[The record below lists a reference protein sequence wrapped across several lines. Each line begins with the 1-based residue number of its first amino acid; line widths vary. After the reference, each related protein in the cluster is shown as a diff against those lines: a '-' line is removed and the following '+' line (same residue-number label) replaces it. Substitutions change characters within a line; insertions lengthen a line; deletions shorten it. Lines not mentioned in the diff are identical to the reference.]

1 MYLAS
6 MKKDNLEYVSK
17 RLVARGS
24 KKAFKKAAVK
34 AMEKNGYVVVA
45 KDGWVVKEFSDGR
58 IERLHQLDTAVVNTE
73 VLLD

>member
-1 MYLAS
+1 

-24 KKAFKKAAVK
+24 KRAFKKAADK
-34 AMEKNGYVVVA
+34 AMEENGYVVVA

-58 IERLHQLDTAVVNTE
+58 IERLHKLDVVDLNTE

>member
-1 MYLAS
+1 

-24 KKAFKKAAVK
+24 KRAFKKAAGK
-34 AMEKNGYVVVA
+34 AMEENGYVVVA

-58 IERLHQLDTAVVNTE
+58 IERLHKLDVVDLNTE

>member
-1 MYLAS
+1 

-24 KKAFKKAAVK
+24 KRAFKKAAGK
-34 AMEKNGYVVVA
+34 AMEENGYVVVA

-58 IERLHQLDTAVVNTE
+58 IERLHKLDIVDLNTE